1 MIRGWFTVAYQPE
14 KQPKWDEIRTAI
26 MDRENTKG
34 QADALQ
40 QLVLLS
46 YTENIP
52 PHLLMPVVQYT
63 ATTHDHRVIK
73 LLLMFLENCDT
84 RDAMGEL
91 RPEFILIT
99 DALRNFLL
107 HPNEY
112 VRGAVLR
119 FLYKISDRQMLAEL
133 LEPIL
138 LNLKHRE
145 EYVRRHAA
153 ILVGRLARDIPG
165 FDRDV
170 SDAIIEAFSV
180 EADQRTLTAML
191 YSAYAA
197 DPKEAANLTVNMNT
211 FYSTDMKLA
220 LLRVTPKTYRQYPQF
235 RVKLLEKVV
244 DFCEDEAV
252 SVRLQA
258 AFVLR
263 KLSNNQAA
271 VRTTAS
277 AYCQLL
283 HTITDENQK
292 AFVVQELIEMIEEN
306 RAVMAS
312 FALEMAQGISVSG
325 QLRVRL
331 LMELVDL
338 VTEENAGALV
348 ALIAGKDKDGL
359 EALRTLLLRFPSVAT
374 VIVEQVGKYVL
385 EPTRQIA
392 EIASVLVK
400 DCGIAGA
407 RKEAFRVFAGA
418 IDVSGQKEILARCIW
433 GMSEFADDVD
443 LAASLLE
450 SYANPSEPVET
461 SNTLTVVSADGT
473 YATKTLNVSNRNL
486 RVILA
491 EGDAYLALSIISA
504 LIRLKLRGANVENIQ
519 QTINS
524 ILNFTGVEK
533 NARDICQ
540 LWVSAANTS
549 GLKNLLA
556 QAAKDSFES
565 RRDIAKQKAGANA
578 DVKLVAATDS
588 MQFSVLLNTVEPV
601 PVKET
606 QTTELPIIQLT
617 GPSDSLYVEASCTL
631 RKFDR
636 VFHFLMYNRTNS
648 TLTNVLFE
656 FTTVGAVSILQ
667 RNDML
672 SMAPNESLT
681 FDLPVMISS
690 GSCGTL
696 FGAVSFDFAG
706 AGGNDHQLLPL
717 SPIEINPFYCFEP
730 TSISQA
736 SFREKWEALTWER
749 NLDIR
754 TDERDLVR
762 YLHSIA
768 ERTNCAI
775 ITPKQQIEVTSK
787 SANFIAA
794 NLYTRSLF
802 GEEVG
807 INISAKLDASEKITG
822 FVRIRAQIEKLAYL
836 FGTLAQ

>member
-14 KQPKWDEIRTAI
+14 KQPKWDEIRKAL

-34 QADALQ
+34 QAEALE

-119 FLYKISDRQMLAEL
+119 FLYKIDDRQILTEL
-133 LEPIL
+133 MEPIL
-138 LNLKHRE
+138 MNLKHRE

-153 ILVGRLARDIPG
+153 ILVGRLARDLKG

-170 SDAIIEAFSV
+170 GDAIIEAFSV

-197 DPKEAANLTVNMNT
+197 DAKGAANLTVNMNT

-244 DFCEDEAV
+244 DFCEDESI

-271 VRTTAS
+271 VRTTAN
-277 AYCQLL
+277 AYCELL
-283 HTITDENQK
+283 HTLTDENQK
-292 AFVVQELIEMIEEN
+292 AFVVQELIEMIEEH
-306 RAVMAS
+306 RSVMAS

-325 QLRVRL
+325 QLRIRL
-331 LMELVDL
+331 LSELVGL

-359 EALRTLLLRFPSVAT
+359 EAMRTLLLRFPSVAT
-374 VIVEQVGKYVL
+374 VIVEQIGKFVVEGDREL
-385 EPTRQIA
+385 A

-407 RKEAFRVFAGA
+407 RKEAFRVFSGA
-418 IDVSGQKEILARCIW
+418 IDVSGQRQILARCIW
-433 GMSEFADDVD
+433 GMSEFSDDVD
-443 LAASLLE
+443 LAASLLFG
-450 SYANPSEPVET
+450 YTNPNDSVEVR
-461 SNTLTVVSADGT
+461 NTCTVVSADGT
-473 YATKTLNVSNRNL
+473 YATKTVSVSNRNL
-486 RVILA
+486 RSFLA
-491 EGDAYLALSIISA
+491 EGDSYLGLSIISA
-504 LIRLKLRGANVENIQ
+504 LIRLKLRGASVENL
-519 QTINS
+519 QTTIDN
-524 ILNFTGVEK
+524 ILSFTGIEK
-533 NARDICQ
+533 NTRDICH
-540 LWVSAANTS
+540 LWLSAAESPSLHNVF
-549 GLKNLLA
+549 A
-556 QAAKDSFES
+556 RAAKESFES
-565 RRDIAKQKAGANA
+565 RRGVAKEQAEV
-578 DVKLVAATDS
+578 DTDSKLISATDPL
-588 MQFSVLLNTVEPV
+588 QFTVLLNTVDPV
-601 PVKET
+601 PVKVT
-606 QTTELPIIQLT
+606 PTTELPIVQLT
-617 GPSDSLYVEASCTL
+617 GPSDPLYVEASCTL

-636 VFHFLMYNRTNS
+636 VFHFSMYNRTNS

-656 FTTVGAVSILQ
+656 FTPVGSVSILQ
-667 RNDML
+667 RNDL
-672 SMAPNESLT
+672 LALAPNESLT

-706 AGGNDHQLLPL
+706 AGGSDHQLLPL

-730 TSISQA
+730 VSISQA
-736 SFREKWEALTWER
+736 SFREKWEASMWER
-749 NLDIR
+749 KLDIQ
-754 TDERDLVR
+754 TEERDLVR
-762 YLHSIA
+762 YLNDIA
-768 ERTNCAI
+768 SRTKCAI
-775 ITPKQQIEVTSK
+775 ITPEQQIQVTSS
-787 SANFIAA
+787 SAKFIAV

-802 GEEVG
+802 GEEVE
-807 INISAKLDASEKITG
+807 INISAKLSSTEKITG
-822 FVRIRAQIEKLAYL
+822 FIRIRSQIEKLAYL